1 MQQNNIFMEQTF
13 NYLAGHAQYKHR
25 TPLLKNNRKKLK
37 ISVNIR
43 ENLRLG
49 K

>member
-1 MQQNNIFMEQTF
+1 MQRNNIFTEQTF
-13 NYLAGHAQYKHR
+13 NYLAKHAKYKHI
-25 TPLLKNNRKKLK
+25 TPLSKNNRKKLK

-43 ENLRLG
+43 ESLRLG

>member
-1 MQQNNIFMEQTF
+1 MQRNNIFTEQTF
-13 NYLAGHAQYKHR
+13 NYLAKHAKYKHR
-25 TPLLKNNRKKLK
+25 TPLSKNNRKKLK

-43 ENLRLG
+43 ESLRLG

>member
-1 MQQNNIFMEQTF
+1 MQRNSIFMEQTF
-13 NYLAGHAQYKHR
+13 NYLAKHAKYKHR
-25 TPLLKNNRKKLK
+25 TPLLKNNRKKLE

>member
-1 MQQNNIFMEQTF
+1 MQQNSIFTEQTF
-13 NYLAGHAQYKHR
+13 NCLAKHAKYKHR
-25 TPLLKNNRKKLK
+25 TPLSKNNRKKLK

>member
-13 NYLAGHAQYKHR
+13 NYLEKMPNTRIEHHF
-25 TPLLKNNRKKLK
+25 RKKLQ